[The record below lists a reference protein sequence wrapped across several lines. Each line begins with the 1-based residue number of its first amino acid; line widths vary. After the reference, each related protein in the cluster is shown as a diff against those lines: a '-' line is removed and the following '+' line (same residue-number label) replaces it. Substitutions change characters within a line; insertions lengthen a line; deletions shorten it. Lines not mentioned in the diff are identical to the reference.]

1 MRGAMA
7 VAAVVQLSAP
17 RTLRDLEMWFASL
30 PARER
35 ADLTWAEPALRE
47 VRECLVAGPLTPEAL
62 DLALHRYLTISLRIP
77 ALRRLLR
84 QDPSLL
90 LVAAHHVQER
100 LHELHGWLE
109 SPAAAAVVDQAA
121 HIVKASQEALVAA
134 LRDGTLEIPEEM
146 AGQATLDRSDEAL
159 QTIVAQPETSIVCA
173 QLLLLGVIEC
183 ADQGAPSERG
193 RELGRRALL
202 CAIAGLRAFRQND
215 LPLFL
220 GDYSGA
226 SGDVPIHA
234 EWQASRPELSL
245 EQRVDLL
252 LESSARFASLESRE
266 ALEALQGLQ
275 FIPGAA
281 SRPPS
286 PGPAPRP
293 PVQVQRLVGE
303 IAGVM
308 FSDALIILR
317 STTNP
322 GGLALRATPALV
334 ERALTLRGQTI
345 AAVVLMEPGGD
356 HGTPHLRVLRLD
368 PAEGPA
374 IPESGER
381 TREMLQQW
389 DELLRR
395 LAR

>member
-17 RTLRDLEMWFASL
+17 RTLRDLEGWFASL

-47 VRECLVAGPLTPEAL
+47 VRDGLIAGPLTPEAL
-62 DLALHRYLTISLRIP
+62 DLALHRYLAISLRIP
-77 ALRRLLR
+77 ALRKLIR

-90 LVAAHHVQER
+90 VVAAQHVQDR
-100 LHELHGWLE
+100 LLELHGWLG
-109 SPAAAAVVDQAA
+109 SPTAAAVVDQAA
-121 HIVKASQEALVAA
+121 CIVKASQEALVAA

-146 AGQATLDRSDEAL
+146 GGPTALDQSDEDLRAV
-159 QTIVAQPETSIVCA
+159 VAQPQASIICA

-183 ADQGAPSERG
+183 ADQGAAPERG

-202 CAIAGLRAFRQND
+202 CAITGLRALRQNN
-215 LPLFL
+215 LPVFPV
-220 GDYSGA
+220 DYRGA
-226 SGDVPIHA
+226 SGNTAIHA
-234 EWQASRPELSL
+234 EWQESRPELSL

-252 LESSARFASLESRE
+252 IEISARIAALESRE

-275 FIPGAA
+275 FIPGTTA
-281 SRPPS
+281 RPPS
-286 PGPAPRP
+286 PGPAPAP

-317 STTNP
+317 STANP
-322 GGLALRATPALV
+322 HGFVLQATPALV

-345 AAVVLMEPGGD
+345 TALVLMEPDGD
-356 HGTPHLRVLRLD
+356 HWMRRLRVLRLD
-368 PAEGPA
+368 PEAGPA
-374 IPESGER
+374 IPESGQR